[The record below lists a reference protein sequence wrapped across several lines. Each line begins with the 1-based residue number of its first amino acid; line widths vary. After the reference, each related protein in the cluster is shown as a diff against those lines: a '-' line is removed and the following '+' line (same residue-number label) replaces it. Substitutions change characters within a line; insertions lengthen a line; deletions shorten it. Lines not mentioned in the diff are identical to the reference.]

1 MVHLRIKAKP
11 GSTADLAVASSPGF
25 PLMMW
30 LIVVLGVRVL
40 PVCRLLQDPDRW
52 GGGGAQ

>member
-1 MVHLRIKAKP
+1 VLVAAVVYP
-11 GSTADLAVASSPGF
+11 GSTADLAVASLPGF
-25 PLMMW
+25 PLMMR

>member
-1 MVHLRIKAKP
+1 MI
-11 GSTADLAVASSPGF
+11 
-25 PLMMW
+25 W

-52 GGGGAQ
+52 GGRGCSVAQRALSARTVSCPLASALRTG